1 MKPQSTSQGSN
12 EGMGR
17 LYSSYCYASLEN
29 NINCVYKEKYQ
40 FSETLITV

>member
-1 MKPQSTSQGSN
+1 MREWEDFTLPIVT
-12 EGMGR
+12 
-17 LYSSYCYASLEN
+17 LALEN